1 MVVITVH
8 GRLAHQPE
16 LKLLRQTSVCEFRL
30 LSHRF
35 ARGEEHV
42 EAVTFFCY
50 AEEAEAFCER
60 VQKGQLISAT
70 GTQETQR
77 WSDASGQERT
87 FVKYKLTWWEAG
99 PRPKAHTEETAAAG
113 RQARGSVARDTAPD
127 RVVASAT
134 LTPRAAH
141 TETGQA
147 AAGGFLE
154 NCRHA
159 APRQPAA

>member
-1 MVVITVH
+1 MIVITVH

-16 LKLLRQTSVCEFRL
+16 VKLLRQTSVCEFRL

-50 AEEAEAFCER
+50 GEESEAFCER

-99 PRPKAHTEETAAAG
+99 PRPKPRMQEPASAG
-113 RQARGSVARDTAPD
+113 RRRTGS
-127 RVVASAT
+127 
-134 LTPRAAH
+134 
-141 TETGQA
+141 
-147 AAGGFLE
+147 
-154 NCRHA
+154 C
-159 APRQPAA
+159 

>member
-1 MVVITVH
+1 MIVITVH

-16 LKLLRQTSVCEFRL
+16 VKLMRQTSVCEFRL

-42 EAVTFFCY
+42 EAATFFCY

-77 WSDASGQERT
+77 WSDSSGQERT
-87 FVKYKLTWWEAG
+87 FVKYKVTWWEAG
-99 PRPKAHTEETAAAG
+99 PRPKARTEEAGAAG
-113 RQARGSVARDTAPD
+113 GQPRGSARGTAPE
-127 RVVASAT
+127 RPLASAASR
-134 LTPRAAH
+134 PRAAQADP
-141 TETGQA
+141 GQSA
-147 AAGGFLE
+147 ARGFI
-154 NCRHA
+154 
-159 APRQPAA
+159 

>member
-1 MVVITVH
+1 MIVITVH

-16 LKLLRQTSVCEFRL
+16 VKLLRQTSVCEFRL

-50 AEEAEAFCER
+50 GEEAEAFCER

-77 WSDASGQERT
+77 WSDSSGQERT

-99 PRPKAHTEETAAAG
+99 PRPKVRTEETAAPG
-113 RQARGSVARDTAPD
+113 CQARGSAARGTAPD
-127 RVVASAT
+127 RPAAPAASR
-134 LTPRAAH
+134 PRAAH
-141 TETGQA
+141 ENAGQTA
-147 AAGGFLE
+147 ARGLV
-154 NCRHA
+154 
-159 APRQPAA
+159 